1 MAQGKRFHL
10 SYERMALLV
19 DGAPAYKDDAFVLPK
34 ILDRIQSISYSFDYN
49 AQQLREIGS
58 HEYIKDKGVEYAL
71 KTDPSLIITAA
82 AWGVLPDTAPGD
94 GTGKQDYNLQGEP
107 RSKSRI
113 PIVAQ
118 PKVGLQF
125 SYFLFDGSNE
135 EKMGFTLDQDSIFKI
150 PQSKLYGVP
159 DWEGDGV
166 GAVATIGDVN
176 FFVLAE
182 DVDRR
187 KDIVGRPIAVQSS
200 SAPSGDYLYNPV
212 LRVWE
217 LGGHRIISTYKLD
230 PNDVNEKEKWGIT
243 NPVSGAVLDY
253 FETPVSEGQPLAG
266 AMKNGSIITS
276 PFLETDVIGFGNCYL
291 NSYTLSA
298 AMGSFLTCS
307 ANYDCSN
314 LSFDIYDPDTFPK
327 SPAVN
332 KDGDRSGSDLVLPDA
347 EIAHAFEL
355 TEQEEESFVLVPGD
369 IEVTVTNNKPDGGFH
384 LIDLNTENMAI
395 QSVEISVP
403 IERKDINGLGSNYI
417 KDRKMQFP
425 ILGTISMSV
434 IARHFEDLEDI
445 ENIFNDDVDCDIE
458 LVMRNRTGLVRPI
471 GTATRA
477 DKIKVAITNAKLNSE
492 SHSFQI
498 GGFANVSA
506 NFVFE
511 VTPSFGFSMHKL

>member
-19 DGAPAYKDDAFVLPK
+19 DGAPAYKDDVFVLPK

-58 HEYIKDKGVEYAL
+58 HEYIKDKNA
-71 KTDPSLIITAA
+71 
-82 AWGVLPDTAPGD
+82 
-94 GTGKQDYNLQGEP
+94 GEP
-107 RSKSRI
+107 RNKSRI
-113 PIVAQ
+113 PIVTQ

-125 SYFLFDGSNE
+125 SYFLFDGGNE
-135 EKMGFTLDQDSIFKI
+135 EKMGFTLDQTSIFKT

-166 GAVATIGDVN
+166 GAIATIGDVN

-187 KDIVGRPIAVQSS
+187 KDVVGRPVTIQSS
-200 SAPSGDYLYNPV
+200 STHPSGDYLYDPV
-212 LRVWE
+212 LRVWKLE
-217 LGGHRIISTYKLD
+217 GHHIVSTCKFD
-230 PNDVNEKEKWGIT
+230 PDDVSEKEKWGIV
-243 NPVSGAVLDY
+243 NPESGIVLDY
-253 FETPVSEGQPLAG
+253 FETPISEGQPLSG
-266 AMKNGSIITS
+266 TMENGTIVTS

-298 AMGSFLTCS
+298 SLGSFLTCS

-314 LSFDIYDPDTFPK
+314 LSFDIYDPSTFPK

-332 KDGDRSGSDLVLPDA
+332 KDGNRSGSDLVLPDA
-347 EIAHAFEL
+347 DIAHAFEL
-355 TEQEEESFVLVPGD
+355 PKQEEESLVLVPGD
-369 IEVTVTNNKPDGGFH
+369 IKVTVTNNKPDGGFH

-458 LVMRNRTGLVRPI
+458 LVMRNRTGL
-471 GTATRA
+471 ASRA
-477 DKIKVAITNAKLNSE
+477 DKIKVTITNAKLNSE